1 MDLVF
6 FFPFFFSRRSLYL
19 CVCTSI
25 WRRRNCKVFRFEF
38 LLFLFGFLC
47 WRSDILFRFFLTAA
61 CYLWSTFFLSG
72 VSKASIEVSFAV
84 QLDGDVGYFNR
95 VLGRK
100 KVHGQWAFSP
110 CSCPWIYFVPRIPS
124 LCFFFFLILFTPFF
138 FFPYVILP
146 LVLFSIFL
154 RPFLTLPFFLSGSC
168 HVSAPDYYLPPPLIS

>member
-1 MDLVF
+1 MFIYF
-6 FFPFFFSRRSLYL
+6 FALLSFWSLRIWFFS
-19 CVCTSI
+19 
-25 WRRRNCKVFRFEF
+25 
-38 LLFLFGFLC
+38 FLFFSGDPYIFASVQVSGEGVTV
-47 WRSDILFRFFLTAA
+47 RSSGLSSCYFYLGSYAGEVISYFGFFLTAA

-124 LCFFFFLILFTPFF
+124 LPSVFFLINSFYPFF
-138 FFPYVILP
+138 SSFPTSYPLSSYFQSFFG
-146 LVLFSIFL
+146 
-154 RPFLTLPFFLSGSC
+154 PF
-168 HVSAPDYYLPPPLIS
+168 